1 MVTMMTI
8 PRRQVAAALLFLC
21 CAGLAGVIPRSTG
34 VEYQLFGITEGLLG
48 ILLTYLLIARGAW
61 PNPQSLPGWLATAY
75 GAVATAQALK
85 MLLPPAGIV
94 QWIAVIGLIFAIS
107 AAMNATSARGVI
119 MLIST
124 IAVLLALLK
133 FSVIPFIWER
143 AGPAPGEVFGLGNMA
158 ESFRRLFVELEAPS
172 PSRQLFGLIA
182 LTCWASATRVLWTG
196 ATDEERCMASVPLRK
211 RELSGE

>member
-1 MVTMMTI
+1 MMTI

-21 CAGLAGVIPRSTG
+21 CAGLAGVVPRPRG
-34 VEYQLFGITEGLLG
+34 VEYQLFGMTEGLLG

-61 PNPQSLPGWLATAY
+61 PNPHSLLGWIATAY

-94 QWIAVIGLIFAIS
+94 QWIAVIGLIFAVW
-107 AAMNATSARGVI
+107 AAMNTTSARGVI

-124 IAVLLALLK
+124 LAVLLALLK

-143 AGPAPGEVFGLGNMA
+143 AGPSPGEVFGLGDMA
-158 ESFRRLFVELEAPS
+158 ESFRRLFVEFEAPS
-172 PSRQLFGLIA
+172 PSRQLFGFIA

-196 ATDEERCMASVPLRK
+196 DTEEERWLASVPSRI
-211 RELSGE
+211 RERLSDE